1 MAAPTGRGCSPV
13 LAVRLPAATHAAIK
27 AAARLQGTT
36 PSAIARECL
45 DGIFGQI
52 RSDVGLC
59 RDLNQRIAA
68 LGRGE
73 EA

>member
-13 LAVRLPAATHAAIK
+13 LCVPLRAKTHTTILAT
-27 AAARLQGTT
+27 ARLQGMT
-36 PSAIARECL
+36 PSSVAREYL
-45 DGIFGQI
+45 DHTFGQI
-52 RSDVGLC
+52 RVDVGPF
-59 RDLNQRIAA
+59 LNLKQRIAA